1 MATTLDSIID
11 LIRTERTRQNET
23 HGPRLD
29 KHDIPRVL
37 GEEFGEVCAAI
48 NDGEEDWRV
57 VAELVQVAAVAVK
70 AIQSLQ
76 SAWEE
81 SMKLEGVSSEDC

>member
-1 MATTLDSIID
+1 MATALDHIID
-11 LIRTERTRQNET
+11 LIRAERTRQDAK

-48 NDGEEDWRV
+48 NDEEPDTQLV
-57 VAELVQVAAVAVK
+57 EELIQVAAVAVK
-70 AIQSLQ
+70 AIETLQ
-76 SAWEE
+76 AAWEE
-81 SMKLEGVSSEDC
+81 SRKLEGISSEDC